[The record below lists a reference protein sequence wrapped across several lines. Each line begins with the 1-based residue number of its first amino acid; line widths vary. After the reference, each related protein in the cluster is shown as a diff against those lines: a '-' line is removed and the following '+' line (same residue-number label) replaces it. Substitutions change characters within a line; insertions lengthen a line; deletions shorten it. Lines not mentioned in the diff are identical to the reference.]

1 MFLRSWDGKVG
12 KPAAARG
19 KQEAFPHRSPDSYF
33 LALSGC
39 PDRGDKTQCLGQA
52 AMLGEVAGRQ
62 LGEAEWGSRGRPAS
76 DSCPPRPP
84 QPSVARR
91 QVADGKLGHAG
102 RGRPEPSLRTG
113 LSPGGARGCGSFPG
127 EGRPRRRDPHPG
139 PGGCWQPQPP
149 PAGWLLPLPRAAHQ
163 DPLPSHPTAAPASQ
177 ALSTDG
183 GQWTPQVVLTPA
195 KSLALSQDR
204 NQAPEGTAFLIRERD
219 RGRGS
224 LSVVCRPLAP

>member
-1 MFLRSWDGKVG
+1 MGKLGNRPLRGENKRPSPTAHRTAIFLPSQGARIEGTKPSVLDRLPCWGRWRGGSWGKRS
-12 KPAAARG
+12 
-19 KQEAFPHRSPDSYF
+19 
-33 LALSGC
+33 
-39 PDRGDKTQCLGQA
+39 
-52 AMLGEVAGRQ
+52 
-62 LGEAEWGSRGRPAS
+62 GEAEGGLPLTPA
-76 DSCPPRPP
+76 PPRPP

-102 RGRPEPSLRTG
+102 RGRPEPRLRTG

-183 GQWTPQVVLTPA
+183 GQWTPQVVLPPA